1 MAEVHRKRLGR
12 ARKLARNEGFEA
24 LWVNDAPNVRYLS
37 GFTGSSGYIL
47 LGFKQGYFITDS
59 RYELQ
64 AAQEVLDLEIVIV
77 RGRLGAL
84 LKELLGGMQVRRVGF
99 SGPHLSY
106 AEVQSL
112 RRSLRGAVSFQ
123 PVKAPLSGLRAL
135 KDVEEVA
142 AIRRAVGNA
151 ERAFRS
157 VAGLIRPGVTE
168 MRVAEALACE
178 LIRGTCEDAAFD
190 IIVACGPRSA
200 LPHVAPSGRR
210 LGRKDL
216 MLIDWGARCGGY
228 HSDMTRVV
236 YQGEPAAELRNI
248 HRVVLEAR
256 SAALEAVRP
265 GAAAAD
271 VDKAAR
277 RVIEDA
283 GYGEH
288 FGHALGHGVGLEV
301 HETPILSTLSRD
313 VLKPGMVFTVEPGI
327 YLPGKGGVRIE
338 DVVHLSPDG
347 PRVLGRLPRSGA
359 LTRP

>member
-1 MAEVHRKRLGR
+1 
-12 ARKLARNEGFEA
+12 
-24 LWVNDAPNVRYLS
+24 
-37 GFTGSSGYIL
+37 
-47 LGFKQGYFITDS
+47 
-59 RYELQ
+59 
-64 AAQEVLDLEIVIV
+64 
-77 RGRLGAL
+77 
-84 LKELLGGMQVRRVGF
+84 
-99 SGPHLSY
+99 
-106 AEVQSL
+106 
-112 RRSLRGAVSFQ
+112 
-123 PVKAPLSGLRAL
+123 
-135 KDVEEVA
+135 
-142 AIRRAVGNA
+142 
-151 ERAFRS
+151 
-157 VAGLIRPGVTE
+157 
-168 MRVAEALACE
+168 
-178 LIRGTCEDAAFD
+178 
-190 IIVACGPRSA
+190 
-200 LPHVAPSGRR
+200 
-210 LGRKDL
+210 
-216 MLIDWGARCGGY
+216 
-228 HSDMTRVV
+228 MTRVV

-313 VLKPGMVFTVEPGI
+313 VLISGMFFSVEPGI